1 MKKRKCIS
9 KQLFWSVWDVDTNQ
23 YTGYLPQPLVVGGIP
38 YTQHQATE
46 EIPWIL
52 SNKKDL

>member
-1 MKKRKCIS
+1 MKKLKCIS